1 MKLKKHNVV
10 FQILILIIIL
20 LGTFSSPKPIHAQ
33 VGTAYDMIN
42 GVNELRALNGLA
54 PLSINGALMASAQA
68 HADWITETGLGGH
81 EGVDGTYAVDRAIIA
96 GYGGG
101 AKVYVNENWARGYNL
116 SIYDCIYVSWNDP
129 DHMGNMLTIYHNEI
143 GAGVSIDSQNRVT
156 YVLNVGHVSG
166 SVEPLPETTLVPTQ
180 PQITY
185 APYLQPSTPNADGSI
200 MHTVRYGEF
209 LITIAE
215 AYGITLSELLAL
227 NNLTMDS
234 PIYPNDVLIIKV
246 GETQEPTE
254 VIPPTPT
261 RTPTLRATPTPRPSL
276 TPVLTQTPTPK
287 PERSPGVITRM
298 FSGNAKYL
306 AIGLI
311 GISLVGI
318 VLLVVS
324 SKRIH

>member
-1 MKLKKHNVV
+1 MKPKKSIIVI
-10 FQILILIIIL
+10 QIIFLIIIS
-20 LGTFSSPKPIHAQ
+20 LGVFSNPSPIKAQ
-33 VGTAYDMIN
+33 AGTAYDMIN
-42 GVNELRALNGLA
+42 GVNELRSLNGLA
-54 PLSINGALMASAQA
+54 PLSINAALMASAQA

-101 AKVYVNENWARGYNL
+101 AKVFVNENWTRGYNL
-116 SIYDCIYVSWNDP
+116 SVYDCIYVSWDDP
-129 DHMGNMLTIYHNEI
+129 DHMGNMLTIYHKEI

-166 SVEPLPETTLVPTQ
+166 SLEPLPETPLVPTQ

-185 APYLQPSTPNADGSI
+185 APYLQTSTPNQDGSI

-209 LITIAE
+209 LITIAD
-215 AYGITLSELLAL
+215 AYGIPLNELLTL

-234 PIYPNDVLIIKV
+234 AIYPNDVLIIKV

-254 VIPPTPT
+254 VLQSTPT

-276 TPVLTQTPTPK
+276 TPILTQTPTPK
-287 PERSPGVITRM
+287 PERSPGVLARM

-311 GISLVGI
+311 GISLIGI
-318 VLLVVS
+318 ALLVVS